1 MSTMSTMSNCPPCPP
16 ISSNP
21 CNQVNIDTGETIQK
35 KLPNGLFPT
44 EPLFVAR
51 PGAEEEDD
59 GVVVMSGIDG
69 GKEKGY
75 VIVYDATN
83 MEVLY
88 HATSPRKTLFGVHSK
103 FYSFTD
109 GCWQNG
115 QHGGDCTPTPAPPT
129 TTTTANPTTTTAN
142 PTTTTTTVDQTT
154 TTTAADPTKPDDS
167 ASSHTTSSLLVL
179 IVSLM
184 GAMNRF

>member
-1 MSTMSTMSNCPPCPP
+1 MSNCPPCPP
-16 ISSNP
+16 KSSNP

-51 PGAEEEDD
+51 PGAEAEDD

-75 VIVYDATN
+75 VIVFNATT
-83 MEVLY
+83 MEVLFR
-88 HATSPRKTLFGVHSK
+88 ATAPRKTLFGVHSK

-109 GCWQNG
+109 GCSEPD
-115 QHGGDCTPTPAPPT
+115 GDCTPEERGTTPST
-129 TTTTANPTTTTAN
+129 TS
-142 PTTTTTTVDQTT
+142 
-154 TTTAADPTKPDDS
+154 TKPSPSPTSSTTSHSGTSSTTQANNDDS
-167 ASSHTTSSLLVL
+167 AAAHATLSLLLLSASILVAKCR
-179 IVSLM
+179 V
-184 GAMNRF
+184 